1 MFFWAT
7 KKAARSRF
15 SQVVERES
23 VLDDLDRERIALSDL
38 CHDVQPFS
46 HLAEACVVAVQ
57 MRRRLAAVYD
67 EELRSSGVASSVS
80 HGQHAQI
87 VVLVVAVQFA
97 VDAVAGT
104 AVTDSVG
111 ASALCD
117 ESGNDTVKFQ
127 AIVEAVFREFDKV
140 GDRVRC
146 VLFKKFHGHGA
157 AVSGY
162 FCVHSES
169 IAVNEKASLY
179 ARGFSCGYCQL
190 TFEIRVAI
198 VQELECRH

>member
-1 MFFWAT
+1 MIDSKSLFLWAT
-7 KKAARSRF
+7 KKAARCRF

-23 VLDDLDRERIALSDL
+23 VLGELDRERIALSDL
-38 CHDVQPFS
+38 RDDVQSFG
-46 HLAEACVVAVQ
+46 HLAEARVVAVQ

-67 EELRSSGVASSVS
+67 EELRSSGVASSVR

-104 AVTDSVG
+104 AVADSVG
-111 ASALCD
+111 ASSLCD

-157 AVSGY
+157 AVGGD
-162 FCVHSES
+162 FCMHGES
-169 IAVNEKASLY
+169 ITIS
-179 ARGFSCGYCQL
+179 
-190 TFEIRVAI
+190 
-198 VQELECRH
+198 

>member
-1 MFFWAT
+1 M
-7 KKAARSRF
+7 RY
-15 SQVVERES
+15 
-23 VLDDLDRERIALSDL
+23 
-38 CHDVQPFS
+38 DVQPFG
-46 HLAEACVVAVQ
+46 HLAEARVIAVQ
-57 MRRRLAAVYD
+57 MRRRFAAVHN
-67 EELRSSGVASSVS
+67 EELRSTGVAPGVR
-80 HGQHAQI
+80 HGQHTQI

-104 AVTDSVG
+104 AVADSVG

-157 AVSGY
+157 AVGGD
-162 FCVHSES
+162 FCVHGES
-169 IAVNEKASLY
+169 ITMSEKAYPY
-179 ARGFSCGYCQL
+179 ARGFSCGHCQL
-190 TFEIRVAI
+190 TFEIRGAI
-198 VQELECRH
+198 VQELEYRH